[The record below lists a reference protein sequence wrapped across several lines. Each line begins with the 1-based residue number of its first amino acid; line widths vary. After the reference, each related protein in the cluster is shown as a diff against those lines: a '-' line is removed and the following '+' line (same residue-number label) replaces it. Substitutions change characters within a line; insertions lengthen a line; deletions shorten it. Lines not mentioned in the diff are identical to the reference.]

1 MNGNREALGKRLL
14 VLEEQ
19 YKMAVHFT
27 RIPST
32 PELNFSD
39 HNSSDHTKAESSIC
53 SLLYNGSFRERVIR
67 IEMLR
72 SDWRPDRERWA
83 FTEYIALRTTT
94 LLTEYHIDP

>member
-32 PELNFSD
+32 PELNF
-39 HNSSDHTKAESSIC
+39 SDHTKAESSIC